1 MRVLEDLKIGQ
12 SVRNMVKGFNSLPDR
27 AKEIMFASMNR
38 LAMLDDNSLKTY
50 WYIIMGDYLDCE
62 SPIEK
67 ILYVAM
73 DFVYILRE
81 KEFEN
86 WNFMVFPQA
95 EVEHKS
101 KTYRVDFMV
110 SMEKYEDKIQDVIQ
124 KDIVVECDGHEFH
137 QKTKE
142 QVKHDNEREMQI
154 KLAGYDVLR
163 FSGTQIYENPMK
175 CANDIIDYAL
185 TKIRRAGDLIG

>member
-1 MRVLEDLKIGQ
+1 MRVLEDLKVGQ
-12 SVRNMVKGFNSLPDR
+12 SARYMVKGFNSLPDR

-38 LAMLDDNSLKTY
+38 LAMLADNSLKTY
-50 WYIIMGDYLDCE
+50 WSVIMGDYLECE

-73 DFVYILRE
+73 DFVCVLRD
-81 KEFEN
+81 KEFGE
-86 WNFMVFPQA
+86 WNLMIFPQA
-95 EVEHKS
+95 EVEYQN

-163 FSGTQIYENPMK
+163 FSGSQIYEDPIK

-185 TKIRRAGDLIG
+185 SKIK